1 MSILRR
7 PRNALATLTEPVAA
21 RRLGAAIDRV
31 PWESRFLVAGMR
43 RSGNHAVIGWLANA
57 LQAESDLLTYD
68 YLLRFGQSESGNTVH
83 INDIS
88 LFPLSPQMKRRI
100 FQDLR
105 GDLSAL
111 DSGKRLIISIEDVG
125 CQTLG
130 DLGVP
135 VGGTWTRVL
144 VKRSVLNLLASRLAF
159 TKSTLEQGGSVPQ
172 GMRINQNLLDRIA
185 GDLTAAANGWNV
197 IDFDRWSTG
206 DSAYRA
212 EILEG
217 LGLSVDIDP
226 AVTVHGDGSSFTG
239 SSIQP
244 ESFDLLSRWK
254 LVEWPDDVLDLLA
267 LERNRA
273 IMTEVELDHLR
284 ELRRTS

>member
-1 MSILRR
+1 MSILGR
-7 PRNALATLTEPVAA
+7 PLNVLAALNVSIEA
-21 RRLGAAIDRV
+21 RRLGAAIDRI

-57 LQAESDLLTYD
+57 LQAESDPLTYER
-68 YLLRFGQSESGNTVH
+68 LRFGQTESGNTVH
-83 INDIS
+83 INDIG
-88 LFPLSPQMKRRI
+88 LFPLSPRMKRAI

-105 GDLSAL
+105 GDVSAL
-111 DSGKRLIISIEDVG
+111 NSGKRLIISIEDVG
-125 CQTLG
+125 CQSLD

-144 VKRSVLNLLASRLAF
+144 VKRSVLNLLASRLAY
-159 TKSTLEQGGSVPQ
+159 TKSTLEQGGSAPQ
-172 GMRINQNLLDRIA
+172 GMRISQDLLDRIA
-185 GDLTAAANGWNV
+185 GDLTAASDGWNV
-197 IDFDRWSTG
+197 IDFDRWSSG

-212 EILEG
+212 DVLRS

-226 AVTVHGDGSSFTG
+226 AVTVHGNGSSFTG

-254 LVEWPDDVLDLLA
+254 LVEWPDDLLDLLA
-267 LERNRA
+267 LERNRP

-284 ELRRTS
+284 DLRRTS

>member
-1 MSILRR
+1 M
-7 PRNALATLTEPVAA
+7 EA
-21 RRLGAAIDRV
+21 RRLGAAIDRI

-57 LQAESDLLTYD
+57 LQAESDPLTYEW
-68 YLLRFGQSESGNTVH
+68 LSFGQTESGNTVH
-83 INDIS
+83 LNDIS
-88 LFPLSPQMKRRI
+88 LFPSPPRWKRRTV
-100 FQDLR
+100 QDLR
-105 GDLSAL
+105 GHLSAL
-111 DSGKRLIISIEDVG
+111 KSAKRLIISIEDVG
-125 CQTLG
+125 CQTLD

-144 VKRSVLNLLASRLAF
+144 VKRSVLDLLASRLAY
-159 TKSTLEQGGSVPQ
+159 TKSTLEQGGSAPQ
-172 GMRINQNLLDRIA
+172 GMRINQDLLDRIA

-212 EILEG
+212 DVLGG

-226 AVTVHGDGSSFTG
+226 AVSVHGDGSSFTG
-239 SSIQP
+239 LSIQP
-244 ESFDLLSRWK
+244 KSLDLLSRWK
-254 LVEWPDDVLDLLA
+254 LVEWPDDLLDLLA

-284 ELRRTS
+284 DLRRTS